1 MCDYVRTVMIKD
13 IVIEPHKIDK
23 KIDEVI
29 TFNLKRSI
37 EGKCLD
43 KGFVR
48 EGSVELIKRSMG
60 FFSGSLF
67 NASVKFR
74 VSYSCDLCNPSKGD
88 KIKCNVGNI
97 NESGILA
104 DLGPLKI
111 IVPKQLQNDKTI
123 FKNLNQGD
131 EIEIIIVEKK
141 YEINS
146 KYITVAAIIDEDKL
160 FEKKLNIEIVKEK
173 MDSKKLDMKF
183 KLSSIDNINNDIDI
197 NSLANELELSDSDET
212 DEFYGSDEAEVK
224 TENMIEEGNIKSYEE
239 ITGNNN
245 INLQTVNINV
255 PLENPDEQEIKAK
268 EESNIEIEKEESGD
282 SDNDSDSIEHDEETD
297 EETDEEIDDS
307 GDDDSDDDS
316 GDDSDDDKSENSD
329 DKSVDN
335 NDSVGTNI
343 YNKNKKNKIDYSDS
357 ENSSDDETNIDY

>member
-29 TFNLKRSI
+29 TFNLKRII

-74 VSYSCDLCNPSKGD
+74 VVYSCDLCNPSKGD

-123 FKNLNQGD
+123 FKNLSQGD
-131 EIEIIIVEKK
+131 EIEIIIIEKK

-160 FEKKLNIEIVKEK
+160 FEKNVDIEVVEQK
-173 MDSKKLDMKF
+173 MNSKNLDTKF
-183 KLSSIDNINNDIDI
+183 QLSSIDNISDDIDI
-197 NSLANELELSDSDET
+197 NSLANELELSDSEET

-224 TENMIEEGNIKSYEE
+224 TEEMVKEGNIESYEE
-239 ITGNNN
+239 LTGNNN
-245 INLQTVNINV
+245 INLQVTNINM

-268 EESNIEIEKEESGD
+268 EESDIEIEKEES
-282 SDNDSDSIEHDEETD
+282 DN
-297 EETDEEIDDS
+297 
-307 GDDDSDDDS
+307 
-316 GDDSDDDKSENSD
+316 GDDSDDSNDSD
-329 DKSVDN
+329 DSDDSNDSDSDDSDDSDGSDSNDSDSDDESKDSNEESVDN
-335 NDSVGTNI
+335 DDTKIGANI
-343 YNKNKKNKIDYSDS
+343 YSKNKKNKIEYSDT
-357 ENSSDDETNIDY
+357 ENSSDDESNIDY